1 MSDPWSQFPDAP
13 AADPWAAFP
22 DAQAPG
28 GTDTPPLSRAPEL
41 MGQPEERGLGR
52 SLMLGA
58 QAAGRG
64 LVEAVLSPVDLAA
77 RAANAP
83 LMAADMV
90 ADQFGGRV
98 PFRFGEDM
106 GDRAANT
113 AGKLAESAGLELA
126 TPEGIKEKA
135 IYEATR
141 FGAGAAGTSGALKK
155 LSDVL
160 TRVPTPAVPSAPVT
174 SQPAAQPVGFG
185 MDALLAPYRGASGAR
200 VIAGDAASGAAGG
213 AALAGSREYL
223 PQEYRDAGGG
233 LGGVFAD
240 LGAQLVGGGAGGIA
254 SEIARGLPVSFG
266 RRIANSFTDTN
277 FPVDPETGVPYRR
290 GQVEKAAREYQA
302 NTTDPAKSAGN
313 IARETDYYRSEGLP
327 LPTSGLMSGDL
338 GMAGME
344 RGQRDKLGV
353 KSMVADANAD
363 PSNKAQYSFVERDN
377 ALQTR
382 AVEEVQ
388 ALSPDGSNPRRFTE
402 AVDGYVG
409 GVRRQAQDAVDALD
423 TDARAA
429 ARDLESQAAQLKVQ
443 RAGVNDAST
452 EIDKV
457 YRDARGGIIAQ
468 NKQNFDPERIDPT
481 GEVQVDTSP
490 LSAAA
495 GAMKQKAAA
504 LPPSVRD
511 SLFPGTLLDDLES
524 VNGASLDNLNEI
536 RLAIANKQAEA
547 QSAQNYRLSD
557 NLKLLKDEI
566 DLAIKNLAAD
576 GSPAGNRVRE
586 ALDYNRETVVPNLRR
601 GVGGDLDQIIKRD
614 KTGTAL
620 PPEKTA
626 DRFLTSK
633 ESAEDLLRIARTANS
648 EATAV
653 SAAERWLF
661 GKLAETGIADNGRID
676 PDALVVW
683 RDTGGNAKLLDTIPG
698 LRKKFDD
705 LLLQSR
711 NKGVLADDTQEA
723 LRKAQRDL
731 QNTEADLRKRPLGK
745 IEGASPSV
753 AVARALGDGV
763 GDPRRA
769 MREIVGAIG
778 NDPAAKDGLK
788 NAVSAHL
795 IEKTTLGIGNKMKT
809 TADDVFNKNRE
820 ALAEVFSPEEMNR
833 LVRARKLVEPLD
845 ARNVQANPGSAT
857 AERSFGWLP
866 VEVLLKIRYG
876 MLKGGGFV
884 SNLKKTTGA
893 IFKGQDE
900 AVARIKMIAAFSP
913 EGAQH
918 LLTLKTQKPGT
929 PGYNATLQ
937 KLIRLNE
944 ALNTLNENDKPDT
957 EDKDERRYNEITV
970 TPRPQ

>member
-28 GTDTPPLSRAPEL
+28 GTDTPPLARAPEL
-41 MGQPEERGLGR
+41 IGQPEERGLGR

-77 RAANAP
+77 RAANVP

-98 PFRFGEDM
+98 PFRFGEDL

-113 AGKLAESAGLELA
+113 AGRVAESVGLELA
-126 TPEGIKEKA
+126 QPEGIKEKA

-160 TRVPTPAVPSAPVT
+160 TRVPTPAVPGAPAA
-174 SQPAAQPVGFG
+174 SQPAAQPIGFG
-185 MDALLAPYRGASGAR
+185 MDALLAPYKGSGAR
-200 VIAGDAASGAAGG
+200 VIIGDTAAGAGGG
-213 AALAGSREYL
+213 AFLAGSREYT
-223 PQEYRDAGGG
+223 PKEWRDAGGG
-233 LGGVFAD
+233 LGGVMAD

-277 FPVDPETGVPYRR
+277 FPVDPQTGIPYRR
-290 GQVEKAAREYQA
+290 GQVEKAARDYKA
-302 NTTDPAKSAGN
+302 NTTDPAKSAAN

-327 LPTSGLMSGDL
+327 LPTSGLMSDDL

-353 KSMVADANAD
+353 RSMVADENAD
-363 PSNKAQYSFVERDN
+363 PATKAQYSFVERDN

-382 AVEEVQ
+382 AVEEVK
-388 ALSPDGSNPRRFTE
+388 ALSPDGSNPRQFTE
-402 AVDGYVG
+402 AVDNYVG
-409 GVRRQAQDAVDALD
+409 GVRRQAQDAVDTLD

-429 ARDLESQAAQLKVQ
+429 ARDLESQAAALKV
-443 RAGVNDAST
+443 RRGDADNASR

-457 YRDARGGIIAQ
+457 YRDARGNIIEQ

-481 GEVQVDTSP
+481 GGVQVDTTP
-490 LSAAA
+490 LANAASTL
-495 GAMKQKAAA
+495 KQKAAA
-504 LPPSVRD
+504 LPPSVRE
-511 SLFPGTLLDDLES
+511 SLFPGALLDDLES
-524 VNGASLDNLNEI
+524 VNGASLENLNEI
-536 RLAIANKQAEA
+536 RLAIATKQAEA

-557 NLKLLKDEI
+557 NLKLLKDDI
-566 DLAIKNLAAD
+566 DTSIKNMAAS
-576 GSPAGNRVRE
+576 GSPAGDRVRE
-586 ALDYNRETVVPNLRR
+586 ALDYSRETVVPNLRR

-614 KTGTAL
+614 DTGTAL
-620 PPEKTA
+620 PPGETA
-626 DRFLTSK
+626 GRFLTSK

-661 GKLAETGIADNGRID
+661 GKLAETGVADNGRID
-676 PDALVVW
+676 PDALVIW

-698 LRKKFDD
+698 FRKKFDD

-711 NKGVLADDTQEA
+711 NKGVLADETQEA

-731 QNTEADLRKRPLGK
+731 QRTEADLRKRPLGK
-745 IEGASPSV
+745 IEGANPRV

-763 GDPRRA
+763 GDPRQA
-769 MREIVGAIG
+769 MREIVDAIG
-778 NDPAAKDGLK
+778 NDPKAKDGLK
-788 NAVSAHL
+788 NALSAHL
-795 IEKTTLGIGNKMKT
+795 IEKTTIGIGEKMKT

-833 LVRARKLVEPLD
+833 LQRARKLVEPLD
-845 ARNVQANPGSAT
+845 RKNVQANPGSST
-857 AERSFGWLP
+857 AERSMTWLP
-866 VEVLLKIRYG
+866 LEVILKVYYG
-876 MLKGGGFV
+876 MLKGGGMFA
-884 SNLKKTTGA
+884 NFKKTVGALGTGA
-893 IFKGQDE
+893 NE
-900 AVARIKMIAAFSP
+900 AVERIKMIAAFSP
-913 EGAQH
+913 EGAQR

-944 ALNTLNENDKPDT
+944 ALNTVNENDK
-957 EDKDERRYNEITV
+957 EDEARPRNEITV